1 MKYLFASVIIAGL
14 LCVACSH
21 RNDVVVASVYDETL
35 TMSDLQDQF
44 GVATCCGCCSDLA
57 ASFLNTGTS
66 AQTTV
71 TAGIN
76 IQA

>member
-35 TMSDLQDQF
+35 TMSDLQDMIPDF
-44 GVATCCGCCSDLA
+44 DPSSDSLSVQSYYIDKWIQKQALA
-57 ASFLNTGTS
+57 
-66 AQTTV
+66 
-71 TAGIN
+71 
-76 IQA
+76 

>member
-1 MKYLFASVIIAGL
+1 MFVCICNAITDRDIKESVAAG
-14 LCVACSH
+14 A
-21 RNDVVVASVYDETL
+21 A
-35 TMSDLQDQF
+35 TMSDLQDQL

>member
-1 MKYLFASVIIAGL
+1 MFVCICNAITDRDIKESVAAGA
-14 LCVACSH
+14 V
-21 RNDVVVASVYDETL
+21 
-35 TMSDLQDQF
+35 TMSDLQDQL